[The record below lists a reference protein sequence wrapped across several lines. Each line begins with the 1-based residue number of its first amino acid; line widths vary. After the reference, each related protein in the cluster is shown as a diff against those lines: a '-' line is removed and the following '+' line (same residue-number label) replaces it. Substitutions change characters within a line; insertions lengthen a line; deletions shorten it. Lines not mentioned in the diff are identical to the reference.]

1 MEPPHIGFDPL
12 QLDHPILDVR
22 KMRPPTRIVCFTFYP
37 VAPKIRINNYSKYIH
52 SPIIKALMVS

>member
-1 MEPPHIGFDPL
+1 MYGTPHIGFDPL

-22 KMRPPTRIVCFTFYP
+22 KMRPPTIYP

-52 SPIIKALMVS
+52 SPIIKATMVS